1 MCFFCVCV
9 FFVFWRNWVSNPNLP
24 LPPSFIRTARQ
35 LFCWKV
41 RLRGTSCII
50 CPLPASA
57 WSKEQTR
64 IKDPGIQL
72 SLFFFKRGERRGSH
86 DGESPIWRWGCP
98 SGLAAEPPAPQLRA
112 GALTSRQSPGRARIN
127 RGARARAHPAQ
138 SPRDRPP
145 ASRRAPA
152 LGRPPGKARGPRLG
166 AGASERCGGQDWG
179 KGWASPARG
188 ELSKWGKEPSGP
200 AIRRGGLLIRGSGGR
215 GVAEF
220 KGRRMPFGSGG
231 LL

>member
-24 LPPSFIRTARQ
+24 LPPSFIRTARK

-166 AGASERCGGQDWG
+166 AGASGEVRGAGLGEGVGVPSPRRTFQVG
-179 KGWASPARG
+179 KRAFGTCYPARWSFDQG
-188 ELSKWGKEPSGP
+188 V
-200 AIRRGGLLIRGSGGR
+200 GR
-215 GVAEF
+215 EGCCRV
-220 KGRRMPFGSGG
+220 
-231 LL
+231 